1 MRFQISFSTP
11 MRILSTVLGMAPRH
25 SAVDVGDDAVDIRMG
40 WAFHAS
46 IPHAAIV
53 EVRHADPVRFTRG
66 VHGHNGRYVVN
77 GAGHDLVA
85 IRIDPPQPG
94 VMVGFSVNLS
104 EVTVSVDDPNGLVAA
119 LGRGSTT

>member
-1 MRFQISFSTP
+1 

-25 SAVDVGDDAVDIRMG
+25 SAVDVGEETVDIRMG

-46 IPHAAIV
+46 FPRSAIV
-53 EVRHADPVRFTRG
+53 GVRHADPVRWTRG
-66 VHGHNGRYVVN
+66 VHGYRGRYIVN

-85 IRIDPPQPG
+85 ITLDPAQRG
-94 VMVGFSVNLS
+94 VMVGFSVNVS